1 MRSGT
6 PGFRGERL
14 AQARD
19 ARGLTQVA
27 LARLIGRSSSSISR
41 WEGDEQSPEPEALA
55 ALARALDLP
64 MAFFLRPLE
73 DGGQAPTFFRSMAST
88 TQSLRRRT
96 RARLHW
102 AQEIALSLQE
112 WVELPE
118 VDVPSLAG
126 VSDYQEIR
134 NQDIETMANECR
146 SVWELGGGPIADVL
160 LVLENA
166 GVVVVKDEVGSV
178 KMDGLS
184 NWSAADNR
192 PYVLIARDKDTCV
205 RSRMDAAHELGHLV
219 LHQALEQKVLNSSAD
234 FRDIERQAFDFA
246 GAFLM
251 PAESFAAEVWTPS
264 LNAFLALKERWKTS
278 IAAMIMRCARLH
290 MLSEE
295 YERRLWKHYS
305 ARGWRK
311 SEPLDDRLEVENPRL
326 LSRSVHLLVDEK
338 VRDRRALL
346 SDFRLPAP
354 DVEALCGLQPGYMS
368 EASAEVIRLPKLKR
382 PGRAPRGSGSVVPF
396 RQTRADN

>member
-27 LARLIGRSSSSISR
+27 LARLIRRSSSSISR
-41 WEGDEQSPEPEALA
+41 WEGGEQSPEPQALA
-55 ALARALDLP
+55 ALATELEAP
-64 MAFFLRPLE
+64 VAFFLRPLR
-73 DGGQAPTFFRSMAST
+73 DGGPAPMFFRSMAST

-96 RARLHW
+96 RARLRW

-112 WVELPE
+112 WVDLPE
-118 VDVPSLAG
+118 VDVPLLEG
-126 VSDYQEIR
+126 ISDYREIR
-134 NQDIETMANECR
+134 DQDIEAMANECR
-146 SVWELGGGPIADVL
+146 AVWVLGGGPITDVL
-160 LVLENA
+160 LVMENA
-166 GVVVVKDEVGSV
+166 GIMVVKEEVGSV

-184 NWSAADNR
+184 NWSAADSR

-219 LHQALEQKVLNSSAD
+219 LHRGLEEKVLNSSAD
-234 FRDIERQAFDFA
+234 FREIERQAFDFA

-264 LNAFLALKERWKTS
+264 LNAFMALKERWKTS
-278 IAAMIMRCARLH
+278 IAAMIKRCSGLH

-305 ARGWRK
+305 SRGWRK
-311 SEPLDDRLEVENPRL
+311 SEPLDEKLEAENPRL
-326 LSRSVHLLVDEK
+326 LSRSVQLLVDER
-338 VRDRRALL
+338 VRDRRSLL
-346 SDFRLPAP
+346 TDFRLQGP
-354 DVEALCGLQPGYMS
+354 DIEALCGLERGYMS
-368 EASAEVIRLPKLKR
+368 ADSAEVITLPRLKR
-382 PGRAPRGSGSVVPF
+382 SGRAVQGSGSVVPF
-396 RQTRADN
+396 RRNKADN